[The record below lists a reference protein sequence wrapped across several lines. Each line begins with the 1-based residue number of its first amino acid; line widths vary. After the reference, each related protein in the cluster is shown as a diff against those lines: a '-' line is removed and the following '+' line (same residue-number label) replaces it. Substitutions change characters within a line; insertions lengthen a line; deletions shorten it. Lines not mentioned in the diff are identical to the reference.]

1 MASAREG
8 FVLIGSFPSV
18 GEAELVR
25 GQLAAAGISVRLD
38 NAQTLG
44 VLPMHALALGGVG
57 VVVPAEAALR
67 AREILGF
74 HDEEG
79 LPDEQTEPGS
89 ALALVEPD
97 TWMRRAAVA
106 AAFGS
111 LLVPV
116 LPTLYSIYVL
126 LRHRGRMLSP
136 RGRRHR
142 AIAVGFNAVAIALVA
157 VFVATC

>member
-1 MASAREG
+1 M
-8 FVLIGSFPSV
+8 LIGNFPSV

-38 NAQTLG
+38 NVQTLG

-57 VVVPAEAALR
+57 VVVPSEQATR
-67 AREILGF
+67 AREILGV

-79 LPDEQTEPGS
+79 QPDEQTEPGS

-97 TWMRRAAVA
+97 AWMRRAAVA
-106 AAFGS
+106 AGFGS

-116 LPTLYSIYVL
+116 LPTLYSLYL
-126 LRHRGRMLSP
+126 LVRYRGQLLSA
-136 RGRRHR
+136 RGRRRRWR
-142 AIAVGFNAVAIALVA
+142 AGRGWWRWWWP
-157 VFVATC
+157 